1 MLKKNN
7 PTSHSV
13 CTISLVLQRVQLT
26 SAGKCLFCPM
36 PLSRCVALLQK
47 DTATPFV
54 SFGQPS
60 NVHLAAIQLKYQG
73 EFTSV
78 RLFVYFIC
86 PMMEKIPLIF
96 RFILLRNC
104 RPAVLRMFIM
114 SFQIKRNI
122 EKSDLTSNSNLL
134 K

>member
-1 MLKKNN
+1 MIKKIQ
-7 PTSHSV
+7 PYVLPSHSV
-13 CTISLVLQRVQLT
+13 CTISVVLLRVRLT

-36 PLSRCVALLQK
+36 PLYRCVALLQK

-78 RLFVYFIC
+78 RLCVFYM
-86 PMMEKIPLIF
+86 PYDGKKPNKLPLII

-114 SFQIKRNI
+114 SFKKNKNIQIRCHI
-122 EKSDLTSNSNLL
+122 
-134 K
+134 